1 MNATLL
7 LKVSSVLW
15 VIWGLVHLLAGVITM
30 SMDTVSAILGIAD
43 GISPEVLADSYAG
56 AVGAIINQH
65 GWNLAWIGIATTV
78 GAVYVWKQSVL
89 AIFITAIV
97 GGLADIGYFIFLD
110 LGGYVN
116 FVPGTVMTIIS
127 SGAII
132 LSFAGLFLLDK
143 RKA

>member
-1 MNATLL
+1 
-7 LKVSSVLW
+7 
-15 VIWGLVHLLAGVITM
+15 M